1 MRKTLPEAFL
11 FGFTA
16 TPKEE
21 TYQNIIHSY
30 LMDDA
35 LQDEVIVRIVYK
47 IYQYLDL
54 NKIKKNSSLSKD
66 VLPNLQTK
74 GEFFKK
80 DYENFS
86 LNNRLDGQK
95 PKAMYVVQS
104 IQAADEFYKYL
115 SRDPQFQKNVCLI
128 TSAQEEK

>member
-1 MRKTLPEAFL
+1 MRKSLQGAFL

-21 TYQNIIHSY
+21 TCHNIIHSY
-30 LMDDA
+30 SMDDA
-35 LQDEVIVRIVYK
+35 LRDEVIVKIVYE

-54 NKIKKNSSLSKD
+54 NKIRKNSLHPKG
-66 VLPNLQTK
+66 VLPSLQTK

-86 LNNRLDGQK
+86 LNNRLNGQK
-95 PKAMYVVQS
+95 PKVMYIAQS
-104 IQAADEFYKYL
+104 IPAAREFHQYL
-115 SRDPQFQKNVCLI
+115 SQDPQFQKNVCL
-128 TSAQEEK
+128 